1 MEVKNQRKGEIKNAK
16 TFDKMKNIIK
26 VKLDD

>member
-1 MEVKNQRKGEIKNAK
+1 MEVRNHKKGEIKNAR
-16 TFDKMKNIIK
+16 TFDKIKNIIK